1 MCHGA
6 DDEMEP
12 PQQSI
17 LRQVGKGVMQD
28 LEQKFEGRFELIDEN
43 GSDGI
48 VRLGKGMR
56 RQGKKTSS
64 LPREHFRR
72 KSRFD
77 KSAQTF
83 PDPESTVLQ
92 GGVSLNNLQPLHAM
106 LINRPPPTFND
117 LFDQGHLGA
126 EMIIDRRLIHLR
138 LGGESFDGCAMEAV
152 TREKA
157 FRRVQN
163 AQLGV

>member
-1 MCHGA
+1 MKA
-6 DDEMEP
+6 PE
-12 PQQSI
+12 QRI
-17 LRQVGKGVMQD
+17 LRQVGKSAMQD
-28 LEQKFEGRFELIDEN
+28 LEQKFKGRFKLIAEN
-43 GSDGI
+43 SPYGI
-48 VRLGKGMR
+48 VGFGKGMR